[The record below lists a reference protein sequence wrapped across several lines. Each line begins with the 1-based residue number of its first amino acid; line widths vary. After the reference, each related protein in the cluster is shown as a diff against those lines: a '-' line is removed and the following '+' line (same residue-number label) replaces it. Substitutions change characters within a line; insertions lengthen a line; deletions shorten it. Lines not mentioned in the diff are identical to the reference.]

1 VLGIEIARGQVWNF
15 IFFCEDGQ
23 SPHSLVEILLFKE
36 IIRDLQR
43 IAQTRKRPKLRRTVL
58 KRLNS
63 MLKKKRHELS
73 SG

>member
-1 VLGIEIARGQVWNF
+1 VLGIEIANGQVWNF
-15 IFFCEDGQ
+15 IFFHEDGQ

-36 IIRDLQR
+36 IIRNLRR
-43 IAQTRKRPKLRRTVL
+43 IAQARKRPKLRGTVL

-63 MLKKKRHELS
+63 TLKEKCHALS